1 MTICMSN
8 GGIYENV
15 KTINEIKVE
24 EISSV
29 RLRGILSKN
38 DFIDIEYLHF
48 SHSSQ
53 AKAVLYTKCI
63 SSVNFD

>member
-15 KTINEIKVE
+15 KIINEIKVE
-24 EISSV
+24 EIGSV
-29 RLRGILSKN
+29 KLKDILSKN
-38 DFIDIEYLHF
+38 DFIDIEFSHL